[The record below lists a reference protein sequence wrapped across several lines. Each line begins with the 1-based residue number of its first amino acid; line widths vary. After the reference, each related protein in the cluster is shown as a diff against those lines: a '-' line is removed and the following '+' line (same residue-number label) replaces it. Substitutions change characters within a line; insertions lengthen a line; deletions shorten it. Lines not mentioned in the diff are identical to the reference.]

1 MAAGGRVPTTPG
13 DTVRSMPASKRR
25 QGPKVPVADAPLPST
40 GPLAPG
46 RPSNV
51 KGIDLPLPHERDQGL
66 DQVASAPDP
75 VMRQAKR
82 DLDAGQ
88 VDTDMRATP
97 GLDAERRN
105 GLVPTVVAPT
115 ASTPQ
120 PAPRVRTLKRR

>member
-1 MAAGGRVPTTPG
+1 MSV
-13 DTVRSMPASKRR
+13 SKRT
-25 QGPKVPVADAPLPST
+25 QGPKVPVADATQPST

-66 DQVASAPDP
+66 GQVATAPDP

-105 GLVPTVVAPT
+105 ELVPTVVPQPT
-115 ASTPQ
+115 STPK